1 MNWRAYIVAPAF
13 AVFIAVI
20 VHSAMKFGSIYNF
33 IYVYTSY
40 TYTKYN
46 TILNIVHEFG
56 VPTYLLPS
64 IFQGAAYHHQQHD
77 RQMAAALRTA
87 RLASGGVVK
96 ATFPL
101 LSIISTFSHFRGLN
115 EMY

>member
-1 MNWRAYIVAPAF
+1 MAHAF
-13 AVFIAVI
+13 LGNVVQARIFIHDI
-20 VHSAMKFGSIYNF
+20 HFHN
-33 IYVYTSY
+33 
-40 TYTKYN
+40 
-46 TILNIVHEFG
+46 
-56 VPTYLLPS
+56 LLPS

-96 ATFPL
+96 ATFPI
-101 LSIISTFSHFRGLN
+101 LSIISTFSHFRGFN

>member
-1 MNWRAYIVAPAF
+1 
-13 AVFIAVI
+13 
-20 VHSAMKFGSIYNF
+20 
-33 IYVYTSY
+33 
-40 TYTKYN
+40 
-46 TILNIVHEFG
+46 LNIVHEFG

>member
-20 VHSAMKFGSIYNF
+20 VHSAMKFGSRYNF
-33 IYVYTSY
+33 IY
-40 TYTKYN
+40 
-46 TILNIVHEFG
+46 EFG